1 MDGRVLRIEPQLR
14 QGRVERGVA
23 MSNENPHPH
32 PHPLPNSNADPNPH
46 PNPHPHPNPNPNP
59 NPDQVAMS
67 NENYLAETLR
77 YHGVA
82 VRRFP
87 ALAHLRCC
95 DGRELCFA
103 DGRYELTLSQ
113 P

>member
-1 MDGRVLRIEPQLR
+1 
-14 QGRVERGVA
+14 
-23 MSNENPHPH
+23 
-32 PHPLPNSNADPNPH
+32 
-46 PNPHPHPNPNPNP
+46 
-59 NPDQVAMS
+59 MS

>member
-1 MDGRVLRIEPQLR
+1 
-14 QGRVERGVA
+14 
-23 MSNENPHPH
+23 
-32 PHPLPNSNADPNPH
+32 
-46 PNPHPHPNPNPNP
+46 
-59 NPDQVAMS
+59 MS

-87 ALAHLRCC
+87 AVAHLRCC

-103 DGRYELTLSQ
+103 DGRYDLTLTLTLTRYERAVPASLNETK
-113 P
+113 PHARHVCGKYPIEVSARA